1 MKQNLENTAVAI
13 LATLVLVIF
22 IAPVLDALLDT
33 IAYAIVGGR

>member
-13 LATLVLVIF
+13 MVTLVLVIF
-22 IAPVLDALLDT
+22 IAPVLDALFDT